1 MYSLLP
7 SFPPSHS
14 ALHPWLLQKEAQQRA
29 LQQKIKAMGQ
39 NAAHHAAARRVPAGR
54 PPVSNRARS
63 GVCSARDAAEPD
75 EREEPDTDEEDEGG
89 LGKVEGRRQVPPEV
103 KRMVKKMYPRMQ
115 RGKAMGEATERKD
128 ADLTGN
134 FFNMK
139 TSRQGERTHFETN
152 LLFVDPQRQFMLWV
166 CPPPLPLLLHLPL
179 PAAPPSAE
187 QTGRR
192 ATERPTKHTG
202 KRNAGILQHVRMRP
216 GMSGSGMQ

>member
-7 SFPPSHS
+7 SLPPSHS

-103 KRMVKKMYPRMQ
+103 KRMVKKMYARM
-115 RGKAMGEATERKD
+115 
-128 ADLTGN
+128 
-134 FFNMK
+134 
-139 TSRQGERTHFETN
+139 
-152 LLFVDPQRQFMLWV
+152 
-166 CPPPLPLLLHLPL
+166 HLPL